1 LIFIWYTRGVEGG
14 QPLSLMS
21 TAARLTDM
29 EISSPRQDLKK
40 RVYKPTAWVHTTV
53 NHILANETY
62 CGKWHYLKVEK
73 RTHRR
78 RDTSEQIPID
88 VPAIIDRATWERAQA
103 RKAYN
108 AKMAKRNSRRNY
120 LLRGRVICKC
130 GRAMHGYNAHT
141 SADGTVYLYYVC
153 GSKPSQFTTRQK
165 ICDQKNVRCD
175 RLDNLAWE
183 SVKGLFADPDRLWDD
198 LKKAQQTELTAQDP
212 KRDELQAVEDFIAQS
227 DREADEIALAMRQ
240 AKGRVVESLQ
250 KQQDDL
256 NARLEGYHKRRGEL
270 IAELGARRLTDDAIQ
285 DIIEFARDV
294 RTGIDE
300 ADFETKQR
308 IFELLDVKVKV
319 DDDKAQVSC
328 VIANSILCYT
338 FASKFLSESQ
348 MTCND

>member
-1 LIFIWYTRGVEGG
+1 
-14 QPLSLMS
+14 M
-21 TAARLTDM
+21 
-29 EISSPRQDLKK
+29 
-40 RVYKPTAWVHTTV
+40 
-53 NHILANETY
+53 
-62 CGKWHYLKVEK
+62 
-73 RTHRR
+73 
-78 RDTSEQIPID
+78 
-88 VPAIIDRATWERAQA
+88 
-103 RKAYN
+103 
-108 AKMAKRNSRRNY
+108 
-120 LLRGRVICKC
+120 
-130 GRAMHGYNAHT
+130 
-141 SADGTVYLYYVC
+141 
-153 GSKPSQFTTRQK
+153 
-165 ICDQKNVRCD
+165 VRCE

-212 KRDELQAVEDFIAQS
+212 KRDELKAVEDFIAQA

-256 NARLEGYHKRRGEL
+256 NARLEGNHKRRTEL

-285 DIIEFARDV
+285 DIMGFARDV
-294 RTGIDE
+294 RTGIEE

-338 FASKFLSESQ
+338 FVSKFLCESQ
-348 MTCND
+348 MTCDD